1 MKAIATAVD
10 RAIEAVLAL
19 LMAAMTVVVF
29 AGVVYRYALHAPLGW
44 TEEVG
49 KFLLIWASLLGTYI
63 AVRRAEN
70 IRVDAIYDR
79 MGSRACWLC
88 RIATH
93 LLMGAFLVALLV
105 EGFRYAHAFLA
116 QTSPMLEISVGWVYS
131 ALPISAALML
141 VATLA
146 NLKHELFHPP
156 GAGNAAGGAP

>member
-10 RAIEAVLAL
+10 RTIEAVLAL
-19 LMAAMTVVVF
+19 LMAAMTAVVF

-79 MGSRACWLC
+79 MGPRARRAC

-93 LLMGAFLVALLV
+93 LLMAAFLIALLV
-105 EGFRYAHAFLA
+105 EGFRYARAFLA

-141 VATLA
+141 AATLA